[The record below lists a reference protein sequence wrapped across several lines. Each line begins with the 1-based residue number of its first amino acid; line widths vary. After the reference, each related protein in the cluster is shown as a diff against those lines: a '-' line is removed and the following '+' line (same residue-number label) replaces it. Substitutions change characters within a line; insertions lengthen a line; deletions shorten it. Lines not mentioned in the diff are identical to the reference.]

1 MKIVEFDKLMAPVSG
16 SGDPMSWHE
25 PGSPPFRLAGFAW
38 YEQDRAYRRL
48 PANPPVRLPDAVH
61 ALANCT
67 AGGQAAFR
75 SDSKRVAV
83 RVELS
88 GRANMNHMPATGQC
102 GFDLYVGEPFLQRFH
117 SVTKYDH
124 SQIVYE
130 TLLFDHPKSEMRCFT
145 LNFPLYQ
152 GVRRV
157 QIGLMPGAEIQPPP
171 AWAANGRI
179 VIYGTSIT
187 QGGCASRPGMAYTNI
202 LSRRLNLE
210 VINLGFSGSGKG
222 EPEVVEQV
230 GGVPD
235 PMLFVLDYEANA
247 GEGLAETLPQAIR
260 ILRRRHPAA
269 PILVVSRIAFSS
281 DITHEDWLAA
291 RERSRDMQSRL
302 VAGLRDRG
310 DKAVYFQDGSRLLG
324 ADFDECTVDGVHP
337 NDLGFARIAGGL
349 EHEIRKIL
357 RMHGTGVS
365 GRC

>member
-1 MKIVEFDKLMAPVSG
+1 
-16 SGDPMSWHE
+16 
-25 PGSPPFRLAGFAW
+25 
-38 YEQDRAYRRL
+38 
-48 PANPPVRLPDAVH
+48 
-61 ALANCT
+61 
-67 AGGQAAFR
+67 
-75 SDSKRVAV
+75 
-83 RVELS
+83 
-88 GRANMNHMPATGQC
+88 
-102 GFDLYVGEPFLQRFH
+102 
-117 SVTKYDH
+117 
-124 SQIVYE
+124 
-130 TLLFDHPKSEMRCFT
+130 MRCFT

-152 GVRRV
+152 GVRGV

-171 AWAANGRI
+171 AWVANGRI

-337 NDLGFARIAGGL
+337 NDVGFARIAGGL